1 MRKCSLMI
9 PSCINLP
16 FRRLSKSIRQVGY
29 ALLTR
34 APVAI
39 STIASGM
46 LPLDLHVLSLQLA
59 FILSQDQ
66 TLHCNN
72 IFFSTSKL
80 ISAQEPNLSII
91 QLTVF
96 VFLNTLY
103 IIYNAQTCTTCL
115 FMYNRFKE
123 LFFCTSVIFT
133 RKGFA
138 KIEHLF

>member
-1 MRKCSLMI
+1 MRECSLMI

-72 IFFSTSKL
+72 IFSTSRL

-96 VFLNTLY
+96 VFLDTLY
-103 IIYNAQTCTTCL
+103 IMYNAQTCTTCL

-123 LFFCTSVIFT
+123 LFFRASVIFI

-138 KIEHLF
+138 KIERLF